1 MDIVLSNAPLLM
13 APTGGGGEGGPASI
27 LPTLITFGLVFLIFY
42 FLIIRPQN
50 KKQKQ
55 QKEMLQSLEKGDRVV
70 TIGGIRG
77 TIQSL
82 KEEVVTLKVGG
93 NSTLE
98 FTRNSISSVLEKKG
112 SSKPKQQK
120 AKQKQVEEDSDEAEA
135 ETADTEAEESVAD
148 GDGAEKK
155 SE

>member
-27 LPTLITFGLVFLIFY
+27 LPTLVTFGLVFLIFY

-50 KKQKQ
+50 KKQKE
-55 QKEMLQSLEKGDRVV
+55 QKQMLQSLEKGDRVV

-77 TIQSL
+77 VIQSL
-82 KEEVVTLKVGG
+82 KEDVVTLKVGG

-112 SSKPKQQK
+112 STKPKK
-120 AKQKQVEEDSDEAEA
+120 AGGNKQKQVEDDSDESDAEA
-135 ETADTEAEESVAD
+135 EDSAEESVAQSD
-148 GDGAEKK
+148 GTEKK
-155 SE
+155 SD

>member
-120 AKQKQVEEDSDEAEA
+120 AKQTQVEEDSDEAEA